1 VVDDEA
7 SIRDIVRG
15 FLERD
20 GMAVTE
26 AVDGPSAVEAA
37 RASRPDIVVL
47 DIMLPG
53 FDGLEVLRQ
62 VRTFADPYV
71 LMLTARSD
79 EIDRIVGLSVGADD
93 YLTKPFSPRELVARV
108 RAILRR
114 HREPASAIAPER
126 IRRFGEL
133 GVDVAARIV
142 TVGERQVELTAI
154 EFDLLAA
161 LVRDPGVVVTRQQ
174 LLDAVW
180 GVDFFG
186 DRARRGELA
195 ARGRLLRRAGPGRQ
209 RRARRAGGL
218 VQFHGRLT
226 RGDGTAA
233 PRADRRR
240 RPRAAHA
247 DFDHRRLCRRARG
260 RRLRSRLGGVAVA
273 R

>member
-1 VVDDEA
+1 MTDLDPVRVLVVDDEV

-20 GMAVTE
+20 GMIVSE

-37 RASRPDIVVL
+37 RSTKPDVMVL

-71 LMLTARSD
+71 LMLTARNE
-79 EIDRIVGLSVGADD
+79 EIDRIVGLTVGADD
-93 YLTKPFSPRELVARV
+93 YLTKPFSPRELVARI
-108 RAILRR
+108 RALLRR
-114 HREPASAIAPER
+114 RRDQAAAPTAMAADR
-126 IRRFGEL
+126 VRRFGEL
-133 GVDVAARIV
+133 GIDLAARVV
-142 TVGERQVELTAI
+142 TVAGSPVELTAI

-186 DRARRGELA
+186 DDHVLEVHFGNLRRKLAAGELA
-195 ARGRLLRRAGPGRQ
+195 VNPIETVRGVGYRFAEER
-209 RRARRAGGL
+209 
-218 VQFHGRLT
+218 
-226 RGDGTAA
+226 
-233 PRADRRR
+233 
-240 RPRAAHA
+240 
-247 DFDHRRLCRRARG
+247 
-260 RRLRSRLGGVAVA
+260 
-273 R
+273 